1 MSTLSDFAAKH
12 WVVGGIGVSL
22 LWFVAGRQ
30 SLSNRRPDAAIFWQ
44 AVAVIIA
51 LVLCGWTIAERE
63 WLGLAAGILVV
74 YFEVRSI
81 RRSTLGSPRR

>member
-12 WVVGGIGVSL
+12 WVIGGIGVSL

-30 SLSNRRPDAAIFWQ
+30 SLSNRRRDAAIFWQ

-51 LVLCGWTIAERE
+51 LILCGWTIAERQ

-74 YFEVRSI
+74 CFEVRSAM
-81 RRSTLGSPRR
+81 RSTLGSPRR

>member
-12 WVVGGIGVSL
+12 WVVGGIAVSL

-30 SLSNRRPDAAIFWQ
+30 SLSSRRPDAAIFWQ

-51 LVLCGWTIAERE
+51 LILCGWTIAKRE
-63 WLGLAAGILVV
+63 WLGLAAGILVA

-81 RRSTLGSPRR
+81 RRSTFGSPRR

>member
-1 MSTLSDFAAKH
+1 LMSTLSDFSAKH

-22 LWFVAGRQ
+22 LWFVAGSQ
-30 SLSNRRPDAAIFWQ
+30 SLWNRRPDAAILWQ

-51 LVLCGWTIAERE
+51 LILCGWTIAERE

-81 RRSTLGSPRR
+81 RRSTK

>member
-12 WVVGGIGVSL
+12 WVLGGIGVSL

-30 SLSNRRPDAAIFWQ
+30 SLSHRKPNAAIFWQ

-51 LVLCGWTIAERE
+51 LILCGWTIAEKE
-63 WLGLAAGILVV
+63 WLGLAAGIVVV

-81 RRSTLGSPRR
+81 RRSTLGSPR